1 MNIRSL
7 KQALGIFGLLL
18 SLQSVGWS
26 QVDPKTNPPE
36 VPPAQEVR
44 VVEQQQ
50 KQPEAAA
57 RATAESVDKAPQ
69 APEQEPK
76 TARRKDL
83 TPVIHFRDF

>member
-1 MNIRSL
+1 MRSL
-7 KQALGIFGLLL
+7 KQALGMFGLLL
-18 SLQSVGWS
+18 SLQAGGWS
-26 QVDPKTNPPE
+26 QVDPKNHPPE
-36 VPPAQEVR
+36 APPSQEVR

-57 RATAESVDKAPQ
+57 KATAESVDKAPQ
-69 APEQEPK
+69 APEHEPK